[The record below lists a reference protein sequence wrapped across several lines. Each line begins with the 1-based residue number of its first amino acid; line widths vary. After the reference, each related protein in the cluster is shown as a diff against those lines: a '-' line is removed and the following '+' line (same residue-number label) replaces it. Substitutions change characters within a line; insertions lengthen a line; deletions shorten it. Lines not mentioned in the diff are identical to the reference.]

1 MPYGKLSWRNRELR
15 LFYDEKR
22 KRTIANPVML
32 QIYGDSVQTVR
43 QDNRLTCARGQL
55 RSQSKKRLAENPRR
69 YGIVE
74 QNRLDACW
82 DYPPVVGQGH
92 LWVVTATSTTKV
104 CFRQV

>member
-43 QDNRLTCARGQL
+43 QDNRLACARGQL
-55 RSQSKKRLAENPRR
+55 RSQSKKKACRKSSALQHSRAKPARR
-69 YGIVE
+69 VLGLSTGC
-74 QNRLDACW
+74 RTGAL
-82 DYPPVVGQGH
+82 VGSDGHVHDQG
-92 LWVVTATSTTKV
+92 LL
-104 CFRQV
+104 